1 MPHDKRWRTAV
12 LVLPA
17 LALASCAGSSTFDD
31 APAADAGPA
40 KVEAV
45 KGSDAARVTLSAQAA
60 RRLGIRTTA
69 IVTERRGGRQRA
81 VVPFSAVLYDAHG
94 ETFAYTSPEHL
105 VYVRR
110 PIRVASIAGRVAT
123 LRAGPPA
130 GTMVVTVGAPEL
142 LGTEYGVEE

>member
-1 MPHDKRWRTAV
+1 MPRDKRWRTAV

-17 LALASCAGSSTFDD
+17 LALASCARSSTFDD
-31 APAADAGPA
+31 TPAADAGPA
-40 KVEAV
+40 RVEAV
-45 KGSDAARVTLSAQAA
+45 TGSDAPRVVLSGQAA

-69 IVTERRGGRQRA
+69 IVTEQRGGRKRE

-94 ETFAYTSPEHL
+94 RAFTYTSPKHL
-105 VYVRR
+105 VFVRR
-110 PIRVASIAGRVAT
+110 PIRVASITGGVAT

>member
-1 MPHDKRWRTAV
+1 MPPDKRWCTAI
-12 LVLPA
+12 LVLAAP
-17 LALASCAGSSTFDD
+17 ALASCAGSSTFDD

-40 KVEAV
+40 RVEAV
-45 KGSDAARVTLSAQAA
+45 KGSDAPRLVLSAQAA

-69 IVTERRGGRQRA
+69 IVTEQRGGRKRE

-94 ETFAYTSPEHL
+94 GAFTYTSPKHL
-105 VYVRR
+105 VFVRR
-110 PIRVASIAGRVAT
+110 PIRIASISGRVAT
-123 LRAGPPA
+123 LRAGPPP